1 MRINREDVIPVVD
14 EIREIIKAQ
23 ENIIILPIKQ
33 KDKTI
38 YNIYGTKSSFY
49 STEINNKGE
58 WIGRK
63 FYNNEINDRF
73 LEYIYALGELD
84 NTLYLP
90 VARKNN
96 RWIMWDLD
104 KIENFLKEDLKD
116 IHKSYNKSYFYLLVL
131 RDKYLKE
138 LEEYY
143 GGKIKIKKNSNFWS
157 FWKWYLLIG
166 WFFLS
171 IIIGVIFNLNN
182 VEFCYILCFLF
193 LLHIIMMFIGDLY
206 EY

>member
-1 MRINREDVIPVVD
+1 MRINREDVISVVD
-14 EIREIIKAQ
+14 EIREIIKSQ

-38 YNIYGTKSSFY
+38 YNIYGTKFAFDN
-49 STEINNKGE
+49 TEINNKGE

-96 RWIMWDLD
+96 RWIMWNLD

-131 RDKYLKE
+131 RDKYLRE

-143 GGKIKIKKNSNFWS
+143 GGKIKIKKNSKFWS

-171 IIIGVIFNLNN
+171 IIIGVIFNFNN

-193 LLHIIMMFIGDLY
+193 LLHIIVMFIGDLY

>member
-1 MRINREDVIPVVD
+1 MRINREDVISVVD
-14 EIREIIKAQ
+14 EIREMIKTQ

-38 YNIYGTKSSFY
+38 YNIYGTKFAFDN
-49 STEINNKGE
+49 TEINNKGE
-58 WIGRK
+58 WIGRR
-63 FYNNEINDRF
+63 FHNNEINDRF

-84 NTLYLP
+84 GVLYLP
-90 VARKNN
+90 VARKYN
-96 RWIMWDLD
+96 RWIVWDLD

-116 IHKSYNKSYFYLLVL
+116 IHNSYNKSYSYLLIL

-143 GGKIKIKKNSNFWS
+143 GGKIKIKKNSKFWS

-182 VEFCYILCFLF
+182 AEFCYVLCLLF
-193 LLHIIMMFIGDLY
+193 LLHIIVLFAGDLY

>member
-1 MRINREDVIPVVD
+1 MRINREDVISVVD
-14 EIREIIKAQ
+14 EIREMIKTQ

-38 YNIYGTKSSFY
+38 YNIYGTKFAFDN
-49 STEINNKGE
+49 TEINNKGE
-58 WIGRK
+58 WIGRR

-84 NTLYLP
+84 GVLYLP
-90 VARKNN
+90 VTRKYN
-96 RWIMWDLD
+96 RWIVWDLD

-116 IHKSYNKSYFYLLVL
+116 IHNSYNKSYSYLLIL

-143 GGKIKIKKNSNFWS
+143 GGKIKIKKNSKFWS

-182 VEFCYILCFLF
+182 AEFCYVLCLLF
-193 LLHIIMMFIGDLY
+193 LLHIIVLFVGDLY

>member
-1 MRINREDVIPVVD
+1 MRINREDVISVVD
-14 EIREIIKAQ
+14 EIREIIKTQ

-38 YNIYGTKSSFY
+38 YNIYGTKFAFDN
-49 STEINNKGE
+49 TEINNKGE
-58 WIGRK
+58 WIGRR

-84 NTLYLP
+84 GVLYLP
-90 VARKNN
+90 VARKYN
-96 RWIMWDLD
+96 RWIVWDLD

-116 IHKSYNKSYFYLLVL
+116 IHNSYNKSYSYLLIL

-143 GGKIKIKKNSNFWS
+143 GGKIKIKKNSKFWS

-182 VEFCYILCFLF
+182 AEFCYVLCLLF
-193 LLHIIMMFIGDLY
+193 LLHIIVLFAGDLY